1 MRRWVVLLALVALA
15 GCKPKADASADVA
28 APAAD
33 QSSPSSSAPL
43 AQLAYQFEYRLAA
56 PAANVEGLFNAHE
69 RACLL
74 AGAATCQVLSASL
87 EHSGERVVMGQ
98 LQMRATAAWAE
109 QFREG
114 LDHDTRAAGGHI
126 DRATTSSDDLTGDIA
141 SNAAVIPAAAAA
153 RDRLTKDINTHKAKL
168 TDAVSGEDAVRA
180 AQTDLDSARA
190 TLRQDL
196 AKVETSTLSLT
207 YQPIEG
213 LVPADAAQAVSGAAG
228 GFIGHTL
235 KALAA
240 VITLVSYLWPLALVA
255 AFAVWVG
262 LRLNR
267 KRAALTPGPAPV
279 LGGQD

>member
-114 LDHDTRAAGGHI
+114 LDHDARAAGGHI
-126 DRATTSSDDLTGDIA
+126 DRAATASDDLTGDIA
-141 SNAAVIPAAAAA
+141 SNAAAIPAAASA
-153 RDRLTKDINTHKAKL
+153 RDRLTKDIDRRNAKL
-168 TDAVSGEDAVRA
+168 TDAVSSDAA
-180 AQTDLDSARA
+180 LASAQNDLDSARA

-196 AKVETSTLSLT
+196 AKVETSTISLT

-213 LVPADAAQAVSGAAG
+213 LVPADATQAVGGAMG

-235 KALAA
+235 KAVAA
-240 VITLVSYLWPLALVA
+240 VITLVSYLWPLALFGA
-255 AFAVWVG
+255 GAVWLG
-262 LRLNR
+262 LRLKR
-267 KRAALTPGPAPV
+267 KDAAKATAAASGA
-279 LGGQD
+279 DE

>member
-15 GCKPKADASADVA
+15 GCKPKADAGVDGA

-33 QSSPSSSAPL
+33 KAASPTTAPL
-43 AQLAYQFEYRLAA
+43 AQLAYQFDYRLAA

-74 AGAATCQVLSASL
+74 AGRATCQVLSASL
-87 EHSGERVVMGQ
+87 ERSGEQLVLGQ

-109 QFREG
+109 QFRMG
-114 LDHDTRAAGGHI
+114 LDHDARAAGGRI
-126 DRATTSSDDLTGDIA
+126 DRATTASDDLTGDIA
-141 SNAAVIPAAAAA
+141 SNAAAIPAAAAA
-153 RDRLTKDINTHKAKL
+153 RDRLAKDIDTRKAKL
-168 TDAVSGEDAVRA
+168 NDAVAGEDALKA
-180 AQTDLDSARA
+180 AQNELDSART

-196 AKVETSTLSLT
+196 AKVETSTISLT

-213 LVPADAAQAVSGAAG
+213 LVPADAVQAVSGAAG

-235 KALAA
+235 RALAA
-240 VITLVSYLWPLALVA
+240 VITLVSYLWPLALFGVGV
-255 AFAVWVG
+255 VWLC

-267 KRAALTPGPAPV
+267 KAAELAPTSASAA
-279 LGGQD
+279 GADE